1 MQTKKPTRTI
11 KNRTRV
17 LMALLVTL
25 AAIWLAL
32 IPASPSFA
40 DSGDIQVIEAHALSE
55 FPEGIRFTINA
66 NSSAGIEHVQVRF
79 SVVGRRVSQYDYID
93 LPKPRELAINGEL
106 FFRTNTPDRY
116 IPPGTIVEYFFEIED
131 ESGSVL
137 QTEPKRLLLLDARFE
152 WESVQSGP
160 VTVYYHGPV
169 ERRAENMAEA
179 TDITLNNMGPILGA
193 EISTPINI
201 TMYNN
206 YAEMIAAVVPRSTTI
221 SRELI
226 TEGQAFAPENAL
238 LVLGSGRR
246 AIGTVSHEVT
256 HILVGRATGGAAVSV
271 PAWLNEGLA
280 EYGNLEP
287 GISYKRFLEWA
298 IDTDRLLPLE
308 QLEQFP
314 GDPNL
319 VIVSYGQSRDVVRYL
334 VEKYGPNKLAEV
346 FAETNNGI
354 PIDRA
359 IQRIYGFSV
368 RELDVQWRE
377 TVEASPLPAEK
388 QVALPTPGPTIAA
401 LLPYSLPPVPGENA
415 IDIPSPP
422 ATRATQVPPATNSP
436 GCSAPATSAAFDLS
450 GLLFIA
456 VICLTWTR
464 RRLFRIVKIRLN

>member
-1 MQTKKPTRTI
+1 
-11 KNRTRV
+11 
-17 LMALLVTL
+17 MALLATV
-25 AAIWLAL
+25 AATWLAL

-40 DSGDIQVIEAHALSE
+40 NSGDIQVIEAHALSE
-55 FPEGIRFTINA
+55 FPEGIRFTLNA
-66 NSSAGIEHVQVRF
+66 NSSARIEHVQVRF

-137 QTEPKRLLLLDARFE
+137 QTEPKQLVLLDARFK
-152 WESVQSGP
+152 WETVQSGP

-179 TDITLNNMGPILGA
+179 TDITLKHMGPILGA

-334 VEKYGPNKLAEV
+334 VEKYGPNKLAAV
-346 FAETNNGI
+346 FAETNDGV

-401 LLPYSLPPVPGENA
+401 LLPYSLTPEPGENA
-415 IDIPSPP
+415 IDIPSPI
-422 ATRATQVPPATNSP
+422 ANQATQVPPASNSP
-436 GCSAPATSAAFDLS
+436 GCAAPATSAAFDLS
-450 GLLFIA
+450 GLLLIA
-456 VICLTWTR
+456 IICLTWTG